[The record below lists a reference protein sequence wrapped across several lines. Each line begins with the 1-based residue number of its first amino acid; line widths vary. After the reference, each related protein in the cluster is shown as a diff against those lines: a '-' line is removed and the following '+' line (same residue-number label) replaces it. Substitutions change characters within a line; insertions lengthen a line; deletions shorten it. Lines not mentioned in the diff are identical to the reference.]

1 MYTVDEFLDKNRET
15 LRDEHLELL
24 MGADNSFVA
33 MSMDVFEDRKAG
45 SPAGNSTKRANV
57 SLCSNFKTQLTSL
70 VNTLTST
77 GANFIKCIKPNEDKA
92 PRVFNSP
99 MCYRQLRNTGVMDVI
114 KILTMGYTSRIPL
127 AEFSSRYCVMLS
139 ETPKEVWQ
147 GKKDP
152 VTGGPHYAH
161 ACRRVISKIVESGS
175 SNWFPMTLPPRPC
188 APCPD
193 SIVSPLPQHMSARHY
208 APFCAPPPPPKVF

>member
-1 MYTVDEFLDKNRET
+1 VVYTVDEFLDKNRET
-15 LRDEHLELL
+15 LREEHLELL
-24 MGADNSFVA
+24 MDADNSFLA
-33 MSMDVFEDRKAG
+33 MSIEAFESRKVKP
-45 SPAGNSTKRANV
+45 PAGNNSKRANN
-57 SLCSNFKTQLTSL
+57 SLCSNFKAQLTSL
-70 VNTLTST
+70 VNTLTAT
-77 GANFIKCIKPNEDKA
+77 GAHFIKCIKPNEDKA

-161 ACRRVISKIVESGS
+161 ACRRIVTKIVESGS
-175 SNWFPMTLPPRPC
+175 DDCFERPFLHTRAPGPDPIPLYRNIRLHAIVLRLPP
-188 APCPD
+188 
-193 SIVSPLPQHMSARHY
+193 
-208 APFCAPPPPPKVF
+208 PPPPPKVF